1 MYRPH
6 VLIALLLVAG
16 AVMLATGCTG
26 DKPEPATG
34 IPGPITTKLVPS
46 TLPVTTA
53 SFVPVRTTCPVP
65 DNASFWINVSPIA
78 RIERGEI
85 LRINGT
91 TNIPAG
97 NHLTVFV
104 YPGSFH
110 PHCRC
115 CYDDQLDA
123 DVVVRDEGGC
133 ANTFSLWFDSSSFLP
148 EEYVISAADPEDNT
162 QSPTIIV
169 PLVENTTPLSIPA
182 GNPSAPVSG
191 SAVLPVFQPPDVA
204 WGDILT
210 IAGSRNG
217 TLYPVR
223 YAIRDAYADAACQP
237 RCEGAKLQGFVHS
250 GETSDGTDRFA
261 IRFSTEDMSPGR
273 YVADL
278 ELICREQDMPVQVWF
293 NVTEPTAGAG
303 P

>member
-1 MYRPH
+1 VHDTSATISSTTVP
-6 VLIALLLVAG
+6 VPAASLI
-16 AVMLATGCTG
+16 
-26 DKPEPATG
+26 
-34 IPGPITTKLVPS
+34 
-46 TLPVTTA
+46 
-53 SFVPVRTTCPVP
+53 PVRTICPAP
-65 DNASFWINVSPIA
+65 DNSSFWITVSPIA
-78 RIERGEI
+78 RIGRGEI

-115 CYDDQLDA
+115 CYDDQLTA

-148 EEYVISAADPEDNT
+148 EEYVISAADPEDNAR
-162 QSPTIIV
+162 SPTLIV
-169 PLVENTTPLSIPA
+169 PLVENTTPLSVPA
-182 GNPSAPVSG
+182 GNLPAPVSG

-204 WGDILT
+204 RGDIQT
-210 IAGSRNG
+210 IAGTRNG
-217 TLYPVR
+217 TLYGVS

-237 RCEGAKLQGFVHS
+237 RCEGAKFQGIVHS

-278 ELICREQDMPVQVWF
+278 QLICREQDFPVQVWF
-293 NVTEPTAGAG
+293 NVTEGAAEAVR
-303 P
+303 